1 MNTSTN
7 NSSNEAENSNKSKPL
22 LCTVNKV
29 RAKVLEIQYLAM
41 ICETIG
47 FHCFTE
53 FMPHCNQFKIQLYD
67 GRWSVGR
74 EAIETEFY
82 IDNEEK
88 SIDKA
93 NSVIYQLKSII
104 KKRKFNYEALV
115 QVENVSYSY
124 RF

>member
-1 MNTSTN
+1 MEAQKN
-7 NSSNEAENSNKSKPL
+7 NSVQEQSGNISKPL

-41 ICETIG
+41 ICETLG

-53 FMPHCNQFKIQLYD
+53 FMPHCNLFKIQLYD
-67 GRWSVGR
+67 GKWSVGR

-82 IDNEEK
+82 VDNKEK
-88 SIDKA
+88 SIDRA
-93 NSVIYQLKSII
+93 NEVIYQLKSII
-104 KKRKFNYEALV
+104 KKNKINYEELM

>member
-1 MNTSTN
+1 MNTETKTTDN
-7 NSSNEAENSNKSKPL
+7 LTDTGNCLKPL
-22 LCTVNKV
+22 LCTVIKV
-29 RAKVLEIQYLAM
+29 RSKVLEIQYLSM

-47 FHCFTE
+47 FDCFTE
-53 FMPHCNQFKIQLYD
+53 FMPQVNKFKVQLYD
-67 GRWSVGR
+67 GKWSVGR

-88 SIDKA
+88 SLDKA

-104 KKRKFNYEALV
+104 KKQKINYEELMH
-115 QVENVSYSY
+115 VENVYYTY